1 MGDFYVPI
9 DLVVL
14 DMVEDSRTQIIL
26 GRPFLATAGCKID
39 VRGEADFR
47 CGGTSCGVWII

>member
-1 MGDFYVPI
+1 VPI

-26 GRPFLATAGCKID
+26 GRPFLATVGCKID